1 MEVEQDMFCFFTMTR
16 LCNIL
21 RFFTAEKMI
30 AKCDI
35 FLIFAQNIDRGYMLE
50 PLHWCGSNEYP
61 RSMFYNKIKEKEWL
75 LIWGIFFITLT

>member
-1 MEVEQDMFCFFTMTR
+1 MKEYEIGESMIMICFCVSRCPPAHRGEVEVEQDMFCFFTMAR

-30 AKCDI
+30 TKCDI

-50 PLHWCGSNEYP
+50 PLH
-61 RSMFYNKIKEKEWL
+61 
-75 LIWGIFFITLT
+75 